1 MLKHLLPKLP
11 VSYPNISDDL
21 SIPLYF
27 FMFVLLCYT
36 MHKNSISFLVL
47 IPNSQ
52 KRGSNLAQLCPKDR
66 VLWYKH

>member
-1 MLKHLLPKLP
+1 MYSAKKLTGLLPKLP
-11 VSYPNISDDL
+11 IGYLNISDDL

-27 FMFVLLCYT
+27 FLLVLVSYT

-52 KRGSNLAQLCPKDR
+52 EGESD
-66 VLWYKH
+66 